1 MYGSPD
7 FAAIAAQILD
17 KSFSTDGL
25 VPTHEEAETYFG
37 SPPSASAN
45 DLKMERESS
54 ASKITVAAAK
64 QNMAT
69 VAARI
74 AAIEHKEKGV
84 ENHKRGVITFF
95 SAHYKRFIVNMFFFK
110 LLFHRMP

>member
-84 ENHKRGVITFF
+84 ENHNRGVITFS
-95 SAHYKRFIVNMFFFK
+95 SANYRIIFLILSFFK
-110 LLFHRMP
+110 LLLHRMP